1 MSDTEIPTVISADS
15 VGEWSDS
22 VDVLVVGMGIA
33 GCCAAIAAAEA
44 GARVLALERAGA
56 IGGTSALAGGHFYL
70 GAGTAVQEATGHG
83 DSVEEMVK
91 YLEAVSPD
99 PDSAKIRAYC
109 EGSVEHFEWLESV
122 GVEFERTF
130 YPGKNV
136 VQPGTEGLMFTGN
149 EKVWPFRDQAV
160 PAPRGH
166 KVRAPSATG
175 GAEMMRT
182 FLQRLTQLDIP
193 VRFDTGAI
201 ALVADAAGR
210 IVGVQWRRFDEVG
223 TIRAG
228 SVILAAGG
236 YVMNRDMI
244 EAHTPRLNARFMPL
258 GTTYDDGLG
267 IRLGLSAGAG
277 LAHMSGA
284 FLTASFYPPADLL
297 KGIIVNQAG
306 ERFVAED
313 SYHSRTAAAVLE
325 QPGAK
330 AFLILDDTNM
340 AWPELQLVK
349 FIDGFDSIDGLER
362 TLGIPAGALQRTLA
376 D

>member
-1 MSDTEIPTVISADS
+1 MSDTEVPTVISADS
-15 VGEWSDS
+15 VGDWSDS

-44 GARVLALERAGA
+44 GANVLALERAGA

-70 GAGTAVQEATGHG
+70 GAGTAVQEATGHA

-91 YLEAVSPD
+91 YLEAVSPE

-122 GVEFERTF
+122 GIEFERSF

-149 EKVWPFRDQAV
+149 EKVWPFRGQAV

-182 FLQRLTQLDIP
+182 FQRRITQLDIP
-193 VRFDTGAI
+193 VRFDTGAT
-201 ALVADAAGR
+201 ALVADQAGR
-210 IVGVQWRRFDEVG
+210 IVGVQWRAFDEVG
-223 TIRAG
+223 TMRAG

-244 EAHTPRLNARFMPL
+244 AAHTPRLNARFMPL
-258 GTTYDDGLG
+258 GTRYDDG
-267 IRLGLSAGAG
+267 
-277 LAHMSGA
+277 AHEVPDRVG
-284 FLTASFYPPADLL
+284 
-297 KGIIVNQAG
+297 
-306 ERFVAED
+306 
-313 SYHSRTAAAVLE
+313 
-325 QPGAK
+325 
-330 AFLILDDTNM
+330 
-340 AWPELQLVK
+340 
-349 FIDGFDSIDGLER
+349 
-362 TLGIPAGALQRTLA
+362 
-376 D
+376 